1 MARVP
6 IFGPER
12 LCQECLKLSGTRR
25 TWKGRKGR
33 NMTGETAVSATVGRF
48 WRTSLNLSG
57 TPCLAMVPYRRRQA
71 CAGSFLSQ
79 RFASKRRAVL
89 KASARNGA
97 YRVAEEKAKRSF
109 RYVIHDESIGVSV
122 L

>member
-1 MARVP
+1 M
-6 IFGPER
+6 ER
-12 LCQECLKLSGTRR
+12 AEGSKYG
-25 TWKGRKGR
+25 
-33 NMTGETAVSATVGRF
+33 GETAAFAMVGRF

-71 CAGSFLSQ
+71 CVGSFLSQ

-89 KASARNGA
+89 KASARNRA
-97 YRVAEEKAKRSF
+97 YRGAEEKAKRSF

-122 L
+122 LADHVHHRRRPFGHAVPALRFATL